1 MTPDEFFAGNDRSK
15 TLFEAVLRELNA
27 LTEVNVSASKSQIA
41 FQRRTTFAAVW
52 MPGQYLK
59 RQTVPL
65 VLTVYLSSR
74 SSSPRWKQ
82 IVEPSNQ
89 RFTHHLELNAVSDID
104 DEVRA
109 WLHQAWDEAE

>member
-15 TLFEAVLRELNA
+15 ALFEAVLRELDV

-41 FQRRTTFAAVW
+41 FRRRRTFAAVW

-59 RQTVPL
+59 RQTTPL
-65 VLTVYLSSR
+65 VLTIYLDLRDPSS
-74 SSSPRWKQ
+74 RWKQ
-82 IVEPSNQ
+82 IVAPAPH
-89 RFTHHLELNAVSDID
+89 RFTHHLELNSVSDID

-109 WLHQAWDEAE
+109 WLLKAWEQAL

>member
-15 TLFEAVLRELNA
+15 ALFEAVLRELNV

-41 FQRRTTFAAVW
+41 FRRRTTFAAVW

-65 VLTVYLSSR
+65 VLTVYLR
-74 SSSPRWKQ
+74 ARDLSPRWKQ
-82 IVEPSNQ
+82 IVEPSHQ
-89 RFTHHLELNAVSDID
+89 RFTHHLELNSASDID
-104 DEVRA
+104 DQVRL